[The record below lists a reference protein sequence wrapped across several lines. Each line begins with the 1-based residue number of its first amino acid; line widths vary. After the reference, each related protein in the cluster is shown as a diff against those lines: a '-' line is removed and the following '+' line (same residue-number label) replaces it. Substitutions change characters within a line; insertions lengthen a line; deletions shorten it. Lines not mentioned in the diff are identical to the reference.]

1 MIKPADNLITMLEP
15 DSPAAEA
22 FRTLRTNLTLRD
34 FDKKLKV
41 INVISTNAQE
51 SKSTTV
57 LNLAYVYSQLGKK
70 VLVID
75 LDLRLP
81 SIHKKLNLRNKNGLS
96 DILSGQVSITEPAFF
111 DFSVRK
117 TKKYTGE
124 KMNIQLSD
132 HFNYR
137 KLLRITLPCIIMM
150 VFTSIYGV
158 VDGFF
163 VSNFVGK
170 TPFTAVNFIMPFLM
184 ILGSAGFMFG
194 TGGGA
199 LIAKTI
205 GEGRLEKAKHLFS
218 LSDLPIIICTPK
230 VSNFWGAY

>member
-96 DILSGQVSITEPAFF
+96 DI
-111 DFSVRK
+111 
-117 TKKYTGE
+117 
-124 KMNIQLSD
+124 
-132 HFNYR
+132 
-137 KLLRITLPCIIMM
+137 
-150 VFTSIYGV
+150 
-158 VDGFF
+158 
-163 VSNFVGK
+163 
-170 TPFTAVNFIMPFLM
+170 
-184 ILGSAGFMFG
+184 
-194 TGGGA
+194 
-199 LIAKTI
+199 
-205 GEGRLEKAKHLFS
+205 
-218 LSDLPIIICTPK
+218 
-230 VSNFWGAY
+230 

>member
-96 DILSGQVSITEPAFF
+96 DILSGQVSITEAMVHVTENMDVILAGTKIPFAAEFIQSRMLKEF
-111 DFSVRK
+111 INGLKEKYSLILLDCPPVGLVTDGVIASNLADGTILCLASGKSDVKDLEKTKDLLEQMNVNILGIVMTRMPM
-117 TKKYTGE
+117 TKKYYDY
-124 KMNIQLSD
+124 S
-132 HFNYR
+132 
-137 KLLRITLPCIIMM
+137 
-150 VFTSIYGV
+150 YG
-158 VDGFF
+158 G
-163 VSNFVGK
+163 SNTKKKGK
-170 TPFTAVNFIMPFLM
+170 
-184 ILGSAGFMFG
+184 
-194 TGGGA
+194 
-199 LIAKTI
+199 K
-205 GEGRLEKAKHLFS
+205 K
-218 LSDLPIIICTPK
+218 
-230 VSNFWGAY
+230 

>member
-41 INVISTNAQE
+41 INVISTNTQE

-96 DILSGQVSITEPAFF
+96 DILSGQVSITEAMVHVTENMDVILAGTKIPFAAEFIQSRMLKEF
-111 DFSVRK
+111 INGLKEKYSLILLDCPPVGLVTDGVIASNLADGTILCLASGKNDVKDLEKTKDLLEQMNVNILGIVMTRMPM
-117 TKKYTGE
+117 TKKYYDYSYGYTGST
-124 KMNIQLSD
+124 K
-132 HFNYR
+132 
-137 KLLRITLPCIIMM
+137 K
-150 VFTSIYGV
+150 
-158 VDGFF
+158 
-163 VSNFVGK
+163 GK
-170 TPFTAVNFIMPFLM
+170 
-184 ILGSAGFMFG
+184 
-194 TGGGA
+194 
-199 LIAKTI
+199 K
-205 GEGRLEKAKHLFS
+205 K
-218 LSDLPIIICTPK
+218 
-230 VSNFWGAY
+230 

>member
-51 SKSTTV
+51 SNSTTV

-96 DILSGQVSITEPAFF
+96 DILSGQVSITEAMVHVTENMDVILAGTKIPFAAEFIQSRMLKEF
-111 DFSVRK
+111 INGLKEKYSLILLDCPPVGLVTDGVIASNLADGTILCLASGKNDVKDLEKTKDLLEQMNVNILGIVMTRMPM
-117 TKKYTGE
+117 TKKYYDY
-124 KMNIQLSD
+124 S
-132 HFNYR
+132 
-137 KLLRITLPCIIMM
+137 
-150 VFTSIYGV
+150 YG
-158 VDGFF
+158 G
-163 VSNFVGK
+163 SNTKKKGK
-170 TPFTAVNFIMPFLM
+170 
-184 ILGSAGFMFG
+184 
-194 TGGGA
+194 
-199 LIAKTI
+199 K
-205 GEGRLEKAKHLFS
+205 K
-218 LSDLPIIICTPK
+218 
-230 VSNFWGAY
+230 

>member
-96 DILSGQVSITEPAFF
+96 DILSGQVSITEAMVHLTENMDVILAGTKIPFAAEFIQSRMLKEF
-111 DFSVRK
+111 INGLKEKYSLILLDCPPVGLVTDGVIASNLADGTILCLASGKCDVKDLEKTKDLLEQMNVNVLGIVMTRMPV
-117 TKKYTGE
+117 TKKYYDYSYGYTGST
-124 KMNIQLSD
+124 K
-132 HFNYR
+132 
-137 KLLRITLPCIIMM
+137 KK
-150 VFTSIYGV
+150 
-158 VDGFF
+158 
-163 VSNFVGK
+163 GK
-170 TPFTAVNFIMPFLM
+170 
-184 ILGSAGFMFG
+184 
-194 TGGGA
+194 
-199 LIAKTI
+199 K
-205 GEGRLEKAKHLFS
+205 K
-218 LSDLPIIICTPK
+218 
-230 VSNFWGAY
+230 

>member
-96 DILSGQVSITEPAFF
+96 DILSGQVSITEAMVHVTENMDVILAGTKIPFAAEFIQSRMLKEF
-111 DFSVRK
+111 INGLKEKYSLILLDCPPVGLVTDGVIASNLADGTILCLASGKNDVKDLEKTKDLLEQMNVNILGIVMTRMPM
-117 TKKYTGE
+117 TKKYYDY
-124 KMNIQLSD
+124 S
-132 HFNYR
+132 
-137 KLLRITLPCIIMM
+137 
-150 VFTSIYGV
+150 YG
-158 VDGFF
+158 G
-163 VSNFVGK
+163 SNAKKKGK
-170 TPFTAVNFIMPFLM
+170 
-184 ILGSAGFMFG
+184 
-194 TGGGA
+194 
-199 LIAKTI
+199 K
-205 GEGRLEKAKHLFS
+205 K
-218 LSDLPIIICTPK
+218 
-230 VSNFWGAY
+230 

>member
-41 INVISTNAQE
+41 INVISTNTQE

-96 DILSGQVSITEPAFF
+96 DILSGQVSITEAMVHLTENMDVILAGTKIPFAAEFIQSRMLKEF
-111 DFSVRK
+111 INGLKEKYSLILLDCPPVGLVTDGVIASNLADGTILCLASGKNDVKDLEKTKDLLEQMNVNILGIVMTRMPM
-117 TKKYTGE
+117 TKKYYDY
-124 KMNIQLSD
+124 S
-132 HFNYR
+132 
-137 KLLRITLPCIIMM
+137 
-150 VFTSIYGV
+150 YG
-158 VDGFF
+158 G
-163 VSNFVGK
+163 SNTKKKGK
-170 TPFTAVNFIMPFLM
+170 
-184 ILGSAGFMFG
+184 
-194 TGGGA
+194 
-199 LIAKTI
+199 K
-205 GEGRLEKAKHLFS
+205 K
-218 LSDLPIIICTPK
+218 
-230 VSNFWGAY
+230 